1 MISNQ
6 IKSLLCQRQTRAAT
20 RSTTTTTS
28 TALKC
33 LFRRTSLQSFSS
45 ATSPTTTDDTT
56 FDYVVVGAG
65 SAGCVVAN
73 RLSKDPNNKVIVLE
87 AGGKD
92 DYPWIHVPLG
102 YLYTMK
108 HPRTSWGFNTTAQ
121 DGLNGRSLWY
131 PRGKVLG
138 GCSSINGMI
147 YQRGQRKDY
156 DTWQE
161 LSGSDQWGW
170 DDMKHYFNQSLDYS
184 EAFLAQEAG
193 EGVHGEG
200 TETTPWSNL
209 QGGEWHVEKQR
220 LSWQVLDDFKVA
232 CEEADIPSRV
242 HFNSS
247 DEEGCGYFQVNQRNG
262 FRLSS
267 YGAFLKPVLAR
278 SNLSVRTNVHVD
290 RLLFDPSSA
299 GHGSGGSGGSGGGS
313 GGSGGHRAAGIL
325 VTNTNT
331 GEQSTIRAK
340 KEIVLAAGAV
350 GSPHILQ
357 CSGIGDRD
365 VLHGMNV
372 PGITFD
378 SGGSNHGGGG
388 GGGGDGGSANTYFHL
403 PGVGQNLQDH
413 LQIRSVYQ
421 LKEGTITLNS
431 WKKAGSLFGQAL
443 LGIEYVQSVFMM
455 HVGGTCCVTFST
467 GNMRNI

>member
-6 IKSLLCQRQTRAAT
+6 IKSFLCQRSGQRRAALA
-20 RSTTTTTS
+20 STQ
-28 TALKC
+28 ALANNTKC
-33 LFRRTSLQSFSS
+33 LLLRSLSS
-45 ATSPTTTDDTT
+45 STDDTT

-65 SAGCVVAN
+65 SAGCVIAN
-73 RLSKDPNNKVIVLE
+73 RLSKDPKNKVIVLE

-92 DYPWIHVPLG
+92 NYPWIHIPLG

-108 HPRTSWGFNTTAQ
+108 HPRTSWGFNTTVQ

-161 LSGSDQWGW
+161 LTSGDQWGW
-170 DDMKHYFNQSLDYS
+170 NDMKKYFNQSLDYS
-184 EAFLAQEAG
+184 NEFVENDMTDANDINDANDEDN
-193 EGVHGEG
+193 E
-200 TETTPWSNL
+200 TPWSDL

-220 LSWQVLDDFKVA
+220 LSWQVLDDFKIA
-232 CEEADIPSRV
+232 CEESNIPNRA

-247 DEEGCGYFQVNQRNG
+247 DKEGCGYFQVNQRDG

-267 YGAFLKPVLAR
+267 YGAFLKPVLQR

-290 RLLFDPSSA
+290 RLLFDPSSLMEE
-299 GHGSGGSGGSGGGS
+299 GSSRSGSSGS
-313 GGSGGHRAAGIL
+313 RAAGIL
-325 VTNTNT
+325 VTNTKT
-331 GEQSTIRAK
+331 GEQSTIRAN
-340 KEIVLAAGAV
+340 KEIILAAGAI

-365 VLHGMNV
+365 LLNKMNI

-378 SGGSNHGGGG
+378 NGNDNKNGN
-388 GGGGDGGSANTYFHL
+388 NNEKMYFHL

-413 LQIRSVYQ
+413 LQIRSAYK

-431 WKKAGSLFGQAL
+431 WKKAGSLFGQAM
-443 LGIEYVQSVFMM
+443 LGIE
-455 HVGGTCCVTFST
+455 
-467 GNMRNI
+467 